1 MSTLLLQ
8 GAPIGN
14 ISGRIFQEL
23 RKDPRVALAVPI
35 AMGDNVGGARII
47 GTDEHFFE
55 LRPSLQDAPAFRLAE
70 GRYFATDFEAVLGS
84 RAAAELRLA
93 IGDWFRPQHGVMCG
107 LESDTHA
114 EVHTVVGILQ
124 PSNTPFD
131 KAVLTRVE
139 SVIDMHAEE
148 GTGQTTQEDNASEAL
163 LAGDTASVSESRDS
177 QKRRTRRR
185 RKRRMTPNRRGEP
198 GHSHWRS
205 RSVSSRPTSSGA
217 YSTSVQRCRLS
228 SRARTGQP
236 LRPAGQGQQI
246 LIRCWIP
253 CCGDGGAH
261 ALVITAPQNRE
272 HVLAILRGVGAG
284 CSRPATVVLVETV
297 LMALLGTLFGCS
309 SARVT
314 AAAASI
320 AVELTRQSA
329 IPIQIHSLGAWS
341 LSSGFCR
348 WVLGCWLDCS
358 QPGRRIASMSSQNS
372 FSHGAKNPRT
382 SAHHTITAGC
392 RLPARFFA
400 TFADGDTHH
409 RRVKSA
415 LSEPAQE
422 FALPALDGGEVRLSS
437 LRGQWV
443 LVNFGATWCAPC
455 RGTPNS

>member
-1 MSTLLLQ
+1 MYELKIAWRNLFSRPLQSLITILVIGLAVALAVTVSHLNEGLQRGIIRASDPFGVLVVGAKGSSQQLGMSTLLLQ

-93 IGDWFRPQHGVMCG
+93 IGDRFRPQHGVTRG

-163 LAGDTASVSESRDS
+163 LAGDTASVSESGTAKSGEHAGAEEVNDPGLTQES
-177 QKRRTRRR
+177 QVTAILVQPVGFIEANELWREFYV
-185 RKRRMTPNRRGEP
+185 GAEAQAVFP
-198 GHSHWRS
+198 GRELGS
-205 RSVSSRPTSSGA
+205 
-217 YSTSVQRCRLS
+217 LFD
-228 SRARTGQP
+228 
-236 LRPAGQGQQI
+236 LLNQGQQI
-246 LIRCWIP
+246 LIVV
-253 CCGDGGAH
+253 GYLAAVMA
-261 ALVITAPQNRE
+261 ALTLFLAIYSATESRQ

-284 CSRPATVVLVETV
+284 RSSLVTVVLVETV
-297 LMALLGTLFGCS
+297 LMALLGTLFG
-309 SARVT
+309 RLLGY

-320 AVELTRQSA
+320 AAELTRQSA
-329 IPIQIHSLGAWS
+329 IPIEIDSLGALEPLLW
-341 LSSGFCR
+341 LLPLGLG
-348 WVLGCWLDCS
+348 VL
-358 QPGRRIASMSSQNS
+358 
-372 FSHGAKNPRT
+372 
-382 SAHHTITAGC
+382 AGL
-392 RLPARFFA
+392 LPAWQA
-400 TFADGDTHH
+400 Y
-409 RRVKSA
+409 RVNVVAKLF
-415 LSEPAQE
+415 LS
-422 FALPALDGGEVRLSS
+422 
-437 LRGQWV
+437 
-443 LVNFGATWCAPC
+443 
-455 RGTPNS
+455 